1 MGPVFFILLARGEI
15 RPSAYPSVTPLPDR
29 MNNYRIN
36 SDFLLVLMILR
47 ESTATFY
54 KTVDS
59 ARDTVESGFI
69 FQA

>member
-1 MGPVFFILLARGEI
+1 
-15 RPSAYPSVTPLPDR
+15 
-29 MNNYRIN
+29 
-36 SDFLLVLMILR
+36 MILR